1 MEVSGGGGVGTLRQ
15 VGVTLPLLCREG
27 LVWVDIHWK
36 DNGECLDLI
45 EKVRP
50 ESGSDPPESGSALL
64 SPAPIR
70 QSPAP
75 LRSLFPADHLSAVS
89 IETGSPGA
97 AERGE
102 SLPQSH

>member
-64 SPAPIR
+64 SPAP
-70 QSPAP
+70 